1 MTGFAA
7 GTLGR
12 LALLSALT
20 LTVSCQRKAVCDD
33 VAGSCLA
40 LTVVGQGPF
49 DELRTE
55 LALPGGAKKVGV
67 TSGNIDLPLTLRV
80 LPPDGVSSATISAVG
95 VAGFVAGTSQA
106 SGSTGSDFSWPDGA
120 HIAATVALQGASP
133 VDAGVN
139 DMSVVVDQGTLPD
152 LTMPDLAGPPP
163 TLRWTQESATG
174 NPRQMLYGVFSGGS
188 GQTFAV
194 GESGIIL
201 ARGATATRERYGPW
215 LIPLVG
221 LGLVI
226 AVIAALIGIY
236 GGGFFHGMW
245 LEFYM
250 GEDKIKMGTPQLF
263 DLGVMLVV
271 IGMAVTYLLR
281 LSEAAESVTQGAPE
295 RGEQL

>member
-1 MTGFAA
+1 MTEIY
-7 GTLGR
+7 LR
-12 LALLSALT
+12 LVNLILT
-20 LTVSCQRKAVCDD
+20 PLIIL
-33 VAGSCLA
+33 VAILI
-40 LTVVGQGPF
+40 F
-49 DELRTE
+49 LRGHD
-55 LALPGGAKKVGV
+55 LPGGGFIAGLLVAAA
-67 TSGNIDLPLTLRV
+67 LELT
-80 LPPDGVSSATISAVG
+80 
-95 VAGFVAGTSQA
+95 
-106 SGSTGSDFSWPDGA
+106 
-120 HIAATVALQGASP
+120 
-133 VDAGVN
+133 
-139 DMSVVVDQGTLPD
+139 
-152 LTMPDLAGPPP
+152 
-163 TLRWTQESATG
+163 
-174 NPRQMLYGVFSGGS
+174 
-188 GQTFAV
+188 
-194 GESGIIL
+194 IL